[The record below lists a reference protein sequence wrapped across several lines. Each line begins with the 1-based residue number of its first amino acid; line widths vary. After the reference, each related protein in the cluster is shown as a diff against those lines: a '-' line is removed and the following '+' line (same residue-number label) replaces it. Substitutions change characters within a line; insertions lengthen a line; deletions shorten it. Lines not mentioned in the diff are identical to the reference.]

1 MGGNIENRDERTIKI
16 DELLK
21 DFYSNPTRFKGL
33 VQLEDALPALA
44 HNNILSSADH
54 KKLTTLVTEFATTN
68 TSYITMLKI
77 PKKWGNL
84 VPQATLTACAKILN
98 KRSFIK
104 QTQLQIYAEKFK
116 VLYIEGYYKV
126 FSSNPF
132 FAWCILSACFLTTVI
147 DIFGKNI
154 PSTAISKLK
163 AAKKIYV
170 NLVSKVLIAAG
181 EMEYKEIWIT
191 IDLSAE
197 FRYLRFIFP
206 NPTKLQQLH
215 DNWVEQQNQN
225 APVNTAGGQNVLG
238 GTGSGGAGGS
248 IQTNQQQ
255 NYMNNQ
261 QVTSTPSVTQFGTAQ
276 TAWQQPGNMNNQQTQ
291 NSASG
296 NLGNLS
302 AADIQ
307 VLKYALSLLVGPWA
321 IENINDL
328 DKLDLNRSIRR
339 YFFELRPKSK
349 SALNEKIRTALR
361 SNRMDPN
368 GLDRYLKLLPHYI
381 ENLSPDEIKHFI
393 PANIKMDMEDNA
405 GSVNYNYLAKT
416 ARGNFDRSVVN
427 KIVTDLI
434 SQCFQAMEKGR
445 YREYYN
451 NGNPDIPRSRQLA
464 MRYIATLSYLDLR
477 IFYLRAGGDPSK
489 ADDRSV
495 LDNFRNLLL
504 SILEDL
510 DPAILRKLVIDN
522 YNALARK
529 HYKDEKGKIGPDQGF
544 RPGAEFEK
552 SENFDNSAGADGYR
566 ERTSS
571 ANSINFG
578 QNAQMGSRPYNLG
591 NAHQNQAGTGTRNY
605 GFGQQ
610 NAGVGSRPYNLG
622 NLNQNQAGTGT
633 QNYGFGQQNSGVG
646 SRPYNLGNA
655 FQNQANKRVTFGPTD
670 SGTVDSAA
678 ANQAQGNRNIFGNT
692 GSGDGP
698 DDAGSFD
705 QIAKNLLG
713 QLGAV
718 LGLDFKKGVP
728 KKDILAA
735 LEKIEKNLVAAIKN
749 N

>member
-1 MGGNIENRDERTIKI
+1 MGNIEDRDPRVIKI

-54 KKLTTLVTEFATTN
+54 KKLTTLVTGFATTN

-238 GTGSGGAGGS
+238 GTGSGGIGAS
-248 IQTNQQQ
+248 EQTDQQQ
-255 NYMNNQ
+255 NYMNNPQ
-261 QVTSTPSVTQFGTAQ
+261 GAPPSSRTGFGSNQ
-276 TAWQQPGNMNNQQTQ
+276 KAWQQPGNMNNQQINGADTRGT
-291 NSASG
+291 SVD
-296 NLGNLS
+296 LRNLS
-302 AADIQ
+302 ANDIQ
-307 VLKYALSLLVGPWA
+307 VLKFALSLLVGPWA
-321 IENINDL
+321 RDNMNDFNSL
-328 DKLDLNRSIRR
+328 DWNRSIRR
-339 YFFELRPKSK
+339 YFFELQPGSK
-349 SALNEKIRTALR
+349 SALNERIRTALQR
-361 SNRMDPN
+361 NGMNPN
-368 GLDRYLKLLPHYI
+368 ELDRYLEILPHYI
-381 ENLSPDEIKHFI
+381 MSLRQDEIETLI
-393 PANIKMDMEDNA
+393 PANIRLDMRNNA
-405 GSVNYNYLAKT
+405 GGVNYNYLPET
-416 ARGNFDRSVVN
+416 ARGNFNQSVIN
-427 KIVTDLI
+427 QIVTNLVA
-434 SQCFQAMEKGR
+434 QCFQAMEKGR
-445 YREYYN
+445 YRTYYN
-451 NGNPDIPRSRQLA
+451 NGNPDIPRSKQSV
-464 MRYIATLSYLDLR
+464 MQYINTLNYSDLGR
-477 IFYLRAGGDPSK
+477 FYIRAGGNQGQ
-489 ADDRSV
+489 V
-495 LDNFRNLLL
+495 NNHNTLDSFKNVLL
-504 SILEDL
+504 SNTQDL
-510 DPAILRKLVIDN
+510 DPKILSQLVVDN
-522 YNALARK
+522 FNSFIRE
-529 HYKDEKGKIGPDQGF
+529 HYRDKKGKGGPNQGYKF
-544 RPGAEFEK
+544 NEEFGKTEDFAG
-552 SENFDNSAGADGYR
+552 SADSYGQRQRAGIENSNSF
-566 ERTSS
+566 ER
-571 ANSINFG
+571 
-578 QNAQMGSRPYNLG
+578 NAPM
-591 NAHQNQAGTGTRNY
+591 
-605 GFGQQ
+605 
-610 NAGVGSRPYNLG
+610 
-622 NLNQNQAGTGT
+622 
-633 QNYGFGQQNSGVG
+633 G

-655 FQNQANKRVTFGPTD
+655 FQNQAGIGAQNYGFAQQNAGMGSRPYNLGNAQQNQAGKRVTFGQTG
-670 SGTVDSAA
+670 SGNIENSSTNQTH
-678 ANQAQGNRNIFGNT
+678 ANQNIFGNT
-692 GSGDGP
+692 GAGARN

-705 QIAKNLLG
+705 HIIKNLLG

-718 LGLDFKKGVP
+718 WGLDFKKGVT
-728 KKDILAA
+728 KKDTIAA
-735 LEKIEKNLVAAIKN
+735 LEKIEKNLVEAITPSAKN